1 MGEVNE
7 INEEMT
13 ECSITIT
20 CSLWIKPHHHH
31 LPLLFRDV
39 PATSLLR
46 LEASAASS

>member
-1 MGEVNE
+1 MAEVNE
-7 INEEMT
+7 INEETT

-20 CSLWIKPHHHH
+20 CSLWIKPHRQL
-31 LPLLFRDV
+31 LPFLFRDV